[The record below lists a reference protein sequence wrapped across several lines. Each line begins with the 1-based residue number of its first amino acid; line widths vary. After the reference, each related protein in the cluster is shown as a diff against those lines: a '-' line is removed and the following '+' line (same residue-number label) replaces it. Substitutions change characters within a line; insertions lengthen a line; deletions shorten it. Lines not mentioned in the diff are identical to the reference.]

1 MNRLIEI
8 IFLTVLLFSCS
19 LNSGSSFWSKRNIND
34 EQKILS
40 IKQISKQDE
49 ILLKEINKNL
59 EINVSTF
66 KKENFSLR
74 YFDNNL
80 GRTNYNGELKSISRF
95 KFSKIKKFN
104 EYEPE
109 IILHNNNVIFFDNK
123 GTILKFNENSKLI
136 WKKNYYTKSEKK
148 LNPILFFSVS
158 NDTLIVVD
166 TIAR

>member
-1 MNRLIEI
+1 MNRLIVI

-34 EQKILS
+34 DQKIVN
-40 IKQISKQDE
+40 IKQISKKDE

-59 EINVSTF
+59 EINVSNL

-80 GRTNYNGELKSISRF
+80 GKTNYNGELKSISRF

-109 IILHNNNVIFFDNK
+109 IILHDNNVFF
-123 GTILKFNENSKLI
+123 F
-136 WKKNYYTKSEKK
+136 
-148 LNPILFFSVS
+148 
-158 NDTLIVVD
+158 
-166 TIAR
+166 